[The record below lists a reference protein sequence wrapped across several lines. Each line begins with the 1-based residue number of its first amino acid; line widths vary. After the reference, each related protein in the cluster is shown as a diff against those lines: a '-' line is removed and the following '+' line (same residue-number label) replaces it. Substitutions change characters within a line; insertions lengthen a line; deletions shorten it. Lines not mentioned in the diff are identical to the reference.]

1 MLEIVC
7 QRPSDGPAIERLLDL
22 SFGPDRHLRPSYRLR
37 DGIAPIAALGL
48 VARDGR
54 RVVGTLRF
62 WPVTV
67 GGAVPALL
75 LGPLAVHPDDRR
87 RGIARALIERGLA
100 DARRLGHR
108 IVVAVG
114 DERVFRS
121 HGFAPAHTAGIAM
134 PGAVDSARILV
145 TALAPAALAGVSG
158 VLARAAAPSLAGA
171 AGAEAP
177 LSARRSAP

>member
-1 MLEIVC
+1 MLEIVR
-7 QRPSDGPAIERLLDL
+7 QRPSHGPAIERLLDL
-22 SFGPDRHLRPSYRLR
+22 SFGPDRRLRPSYRLR
-37 DGIAPIAALGL
+37 DGIAPVENLGFI
-48 VARDGR
+48 ARDGR

-87 RGIARALIERGLA
+87 RGIARALIERGLD

-114 DERVFRS
+114 DQHV
-121 HGFAPAHTAGIAM
+121 FAPFGFFPAHAAGIAM
-134 PGAVDSARILV
+134 PGLVEKARVLV
-145 TALAPAALAGVSG
+145 VAIEDGALAGVSG
-158 VLARAAAPSLAGA
+158 VLARARAPSLADA

-177 LSARRSAP
+177 LSASRSAP

>member
-22 SFGPDRHLRPSYRLR
+22 SFGPDRHRRPSYRLR

-62 WPVTV
+62 WPITV
-67 GGAVPALL
+67 GGTVPALL

-100 DARRLGHR
+100 DARRFGHR
-108 IVVAVG
+108 IVVAIG
-114 DERVFRS
+114 DERVFGN
-121 HGFAPAHTAGIAM
+121 HGFAPADAAGIAM
-134 PGAVDSARILV
+134 PGAADSARVLV

-158 VLARAAAPSLAGA
+158 VLARAAAAPSL